1 MKSALQAYESA
12 ASAAHEIPPPL
23 AGRYDA
29 QPGLRMY
36 CHTLGVDLSGGMAYD
51 KSHERRR
58 NQAHTRGRG
67 NHSHT

>member
-1 MKSALQAYESA
+1 MKVQLTLHMKYRS
-12 ASAAHEIPPPL
+12 PL

-29 QPGLRMY
+29 QPALRMY
-36 CHTLGVDLSGGMAYD
+36 CHTLGVDHNASLAYD

-67 NHSHT
+67 NHSHA